1 MTEAVW
7 LLWNRV
13 LIDYAKAATMWLLVR
28 LRRNETEARL
38 PRANQPAPDDLDLP
52 NPD

>member
-7 LLWNRV
+7 LLWNRA
-13 LIDYAKAATMWLLVR
+13 LIDYVKAATMWLLVR
-28 LRRNETEARL
+28 MHRSETEAR
-38 PRANQPAPDDLDLP
+38 PPPAIQAAPDNRDLP